1 MDLELR
7 TLQEELGALGPFLDL
22 VDGLRVVLKDLSHR
36 YVYVSE
42 GWLESTGLEDVIGKT
57 VFDVFPAWRAERYY
71 QEESQVMEEHRVI
84 DTFEELVLDDG
95 GQGQVWRSLKGPR
108 WRDGQVI
115 GMVIIGFLIDPKM
128 VRKRLLDTKPEAIDW
143 VERQLREN
151 LTMAEVAE
159 HLGMSRRTLERY
171 FQRKTGMSPGEY
183 RKQCRIARARKLLQY
198 SSRSLA
204 EIAGECGFCDQS
216 HFTRIFREEMKESPG
231 AWRRRSVV

>member
-71 QEESQVMEEHRVI
+71 QEE
-84 DTFEELVLDDG
+84 
-95 GQGQVWRSLKGPR
+95 R

-115 GMVIIGFLIDPKM
+115 GMVIIGFLIDPEM

-171 FQRKTGMSPGEY
+171 FQRKTGMSPSEY